1 MVSKAFIVANQ
12 NYIENMSLAN
22 VKCPKCKKQ
31 VPKRVLK
38 LTHGKCNNCG
48 FMLASSLTRFT
59 SARDRVKSKYT
70 K

>member
-1 MVSKAFIVANQ
+1 
-12 NYIENMSLAN
+12 MSLAN

-38 LTHGKCNNCG
+38 LTHGKCNSCG

-59 SARDRVKSKYT
+59 TARDRIKSKYT

>member
-1 MVSKAFIVANQ
+1 MSQTKSILKV
-12 NYIENMSLAN
+12 MSLAN

-38 LTHGKCNNCG
+38 LTHGKCNSCG

-59 SARDRVKSKYT
+59 TARDRIKSKYT